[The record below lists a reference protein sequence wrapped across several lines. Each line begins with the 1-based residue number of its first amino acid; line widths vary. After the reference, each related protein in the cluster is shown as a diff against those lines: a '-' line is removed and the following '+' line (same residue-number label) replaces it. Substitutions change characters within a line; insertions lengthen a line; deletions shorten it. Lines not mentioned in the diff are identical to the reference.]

1 MSSLST
7 NEVGQSARELGR
19 RLAAAGALLVA
30 LASLVAHAPLWLAS
44 ARACVTLVL
53 LLFTVRLGAAALEL
67 ACECDRTLAQAK
79 DKVNP

>member
-1 MSSLST
+1 MSPFST
-7 NEVGQSARELGR
+7 NDVCQAARDVGR

-30 LASLVAHAPLWLAS
+30 LASLVAHAPVYLAS
-44 ARACVTLVL
+44 ARACVTLAL

-79 DKVNP
+79 DKVSS